1 MSVHSDRA
9 EGYFEAGYNCAQSV
23 FLAFSDLTGMD
34 EKAAARLAAP
44 FGGGMGRL
52 REVCGAMTA
61 AFMVAGILYGYD
73 DPAASEEKAAL
84 YADIQAMAGQFAE
97 ENGSIICRELLG
109 EAAGA
114 PGPVPAA
121 RTPAF
126 SHTRQCGGYVRS
138 AALILDRYIESKQ
151 AGNAHE

>member
-9 EGYFEAGYNCAQSV
+9 AEYFEAGYNCAQSV
-23 FLAFSDLTGMD
+23 FLAFTDLTGMD
-34 EKAAARLAAP
+34 TKAAARLASP

-52 REVCGAMTA
+52 REVCGALTA
-61 AFMVAGILYGYD
+61 AFMVTGILRGYD
-73 DPAASEEKAAL
+73 DPGATEHKAAL
-84 YADIQAMAGQFAE
+84 YADIQGMAQRFAA
-97 ENGSIICRELLG
+97 ENGSIICRELIG

-126 SHTRQCGGYVRS
+126 SHSRQCALYVEN
-138 AALILDRYIESKQ
+138 AARMLDEYLETKQ
-151 AGNAHE
+151 AGQTHE